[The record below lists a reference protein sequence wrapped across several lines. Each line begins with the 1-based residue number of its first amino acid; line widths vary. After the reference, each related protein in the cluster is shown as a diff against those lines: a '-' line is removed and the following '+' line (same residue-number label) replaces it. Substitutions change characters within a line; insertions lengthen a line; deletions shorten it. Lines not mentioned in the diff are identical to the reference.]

1 MYPHTLLLGARSLGA
16 ILSMIIYST
25 ALCSQVVNVKRMF
38 VPLVL
43 ICTLAS
49 STIVSAHFN
58 CTNANITCPNVFNGY
73 IGILSP
79 MCDWN
84 TLNISRNGTTWI
96 GNSSTLVLAVHYHC
110 PYGYC
115 KKEETTFSLEYQD
128 EQCTDN
134 HTGVLCGGCKTD
146 MSALLG
152 STHCKACTNQHL
164 WVLLPITILGVVL
177 VTLLF
182 LLNFTVSVGTLNGLI
197 LYANI
202 IRPGIIDFINTN
214 NDEDYSKANF
224 LIVFIDWL
232 NLDFGIETC
241 FYKDMSRYGKTWL
254 ELLFPVYILAL
265 VGAII
270 MGSRWSSTLAWLSKR
285 NAIPV
290 LATLVLLSYTQCLQ
304 NVTTIF
310 SSTQLHTGNNLC
322 INSTVRVWLA
332 DGNIPYVQGEHIP
345 LFIAGVIITAVFI
358 LPYTSLFLL
367 SPWLQTKSHWKVFR
381 WVNKLKPFI
390 DAHQAPFKDQYRYWP
405 GVHLMVRVVLYLVFA
420 SNPTNHITINL
431 LAILLVVVLYTV
443 IANHLSVYKNSALLI
458 TETFYMINVTF
469 LAAAMLYIHAEDSKC
484 NYFTMTTSTNRCNA
498 ATLIPVVLSTASV
511 LFVFSLAVVFHAYQ
525 YLIMNMESCIS
536 VIQKLHLGRPPNT
549 NTAVWYQQAAGTPVI
564 IAVDEP
570 MYFDANLR
578 EPMLED

>member
-1 MYPHTLLLGARSLGA
+1 
-16 ILSMIIYST
+16 
-25 ALCSQVVNVKRMF
+25 MF

-43 ICTLAS
+43 FCTLAS
-49 STIVSAHFN
+49 STAVSAPFN
-58 CTNANITCPNVFNGY
+58 CADANITCPNVYNEY
-73 IGILSP
+73 NGILNP
-79 MCDWN
+79 MCDLS
-84 TLNISRNGTTWI
+84 TLNISRNGTIWI
-96 GNSSTLVLAVHYHC
+96 GNSSTLVLAVYYHC

-115 KKEETTFSLEYQD
+115 KEEETTFSLTNQD
-128 EQCTDN
+128 EQCADN
-134 HTGVLCGGCKTD
+134 HSGVLCGGCKDD
-146 MSALLG
+146 MSAMFG
-152 STHCKACTNQHL
+152 STHCKPCDQHL
-164 WVLLPITILGVVL
+164 WVLLLITISGVAL
-177 VTLLF
+177 VALLF

-202 IRPGIIDFINTN
+202 IRPGIFDFINTN
-214 NDEDYSKANF
+214 NDEEYSKANF

-232 NLDFGIETC
+232 NLDLGIETC
-241 FYKDMSRYGKTWL
+241 FYKGMSTYAKTWL
-254 ELLFPVYILAL
+254 ELLFPVYILVL

-270 MGSRWSSTLAWLSKR
+270 LGSRWSSTLAWLSKH

-290 LATLVLLSYTQCLQ
+290 LATLVLLSYTQCFQ

-310 SSTQLHTGNNLC
+310 SSAQLYTSNSLC

-332 DGNIPYVQGEHIP
+332 DGNIPYIQGKHIA
-345 LFIAGVIITAVFI
+345 LFIAGMIITAVFI
-358 LPYTSLFLL
+358 LPYTSLLLL
-367 SPWLQTKSHWKVFR
+367 SPWLQVKSHWKVFR

-420 SNPTNHITINL
+420 TNQSNHITINL

-469 LAAAMLYIHAEDSKC
+469 LSAAMLYIHADVSTGSC
-484 NYFTMTTSTNRCNA
+484 NSFTMTTSTNHESCNA

-525 YLIMNMESCIS
+525 YLIVNMEFCTR
-536 VIQKLHLGRPPNT
+536 VIQKLHLSCPPNT
-549 NTAVWYQQAAGTPVI
+549 NTAVWYQEMADTPVI
-564 IAVDEP
+564 IAVDER
-570 MYFDANLR
+570 MFIAADLR